1 MKKGFTLIELL
12 AVIVILAI
20 IALIATPM
28 ILGVIDDAKQGA
40 AKSSALGYID
50 AVEKATILAE
60 VSPATYTAIPA
71 GVYDVVLDS
80 ATGEALAKISLKG
93 AKPTAGYVVVGTD
106 GSIVAA
112 ELYFNTIHA
121 SKYVIYVNNTSTVK
135 TYVSGTNAVTPTAI
149 VAPDLT
155 LAATAITKATN
166 DAA

>member
-60 VSPATYTAIPA
+60 VSPTSYTAIPA
-71 GVYDVVLDS
+71 GVY
-80 ATGEALAKISLKG
+80 AYNNAALANLSVKG
-93 AKPTAGYVVVGTD
+93 EEPSAGWVAIDTD
-106 GSIVAA
+106 GSVLAA
-112 ELYFNTIHA
+112 ELLFSSIH
-121 SKYVIYVNNTSTVK
+121 STKYVVYVDNVATVMNYTSITTPVDGADADTTALLEAVAQANANN
-135 TYVSGTNAVTPTAI
+135 
-149 VAPDLT
+149 
-155 LAATAITKATN
+155 
-166 DAA
+166 

>member
-60 VSPATYTAIPA
+60 VSPTSYTAI
-71 GVYDVVLDS
+71 
-80 ATGEALAKISLKG
+80 ATGVHATSTLTSLSLKG
-93 AKPTAGYVVVGTD
+93 EAPTTGWVAVDTD
-106 GSIVAA
+106 GSVVAA
-112 ELYFNTIHA
+112 VLYFDGVHA
-121 SKYVIYVNNTSTVK
+121 SKMVTYYNNVTTVVDYSASSTLL
-135 TYVSGTNAVTPTAI
+135 TPLPANNAAAI
-149 VAPDLT
+149 ALVD
-155 LAATAITKATN
+155 
-166 DAA
+166 

>member
-60 VSPATYTAIPA
+60 VSPTSYTAIPA
-71 GVYDVVLDS
+71 GVY
-80 ATGEALAKISLKG
+80 AYNNAALANLSVKG
-93 AKPTAGYVVVGTD
+93 EEPSAGWVAIDTD
-106 GSIVAA
+106 GSVLAA
-112 ELYFNTIHA
+112 ELLFSSIH
-121 SKYVIYVNNTSTVK
+121 STKYVVYVDNVATVMNYTSITTPVD
-135 TYVSGTNAVTPTAI
+135 GPEDADTNALLEA
-149 VAPDLT
+149 VAQ
-155 LAATAITKATN
+155 ANAN
-166 DAA
+166 N

>member
-60 VSPATYTAIPA
+60 VSPTSYTAIPA
-71 GVYDVVLDS
+71 GVY
-80 ATGEALAKISLKG
+80 AYNNAALANLSVKG
-93 AKPTAGYVVVGTD
+93 EEPSAGWVAIDTD
-106 GSIVAA
+106 GSVLAA
-112 ELYFNTIHA
+112 ELLFSSIH
-121 SKYVIYVNNTSTVK
+121 STKYVVYVDNVATVMNYTSITTPVDGED
-135 TYVSGTNAVTPTAI
+135 VDTNALLEA
-149 VAPDLT
+149 VAQ
-155 LAATAITKATN
+155 ANAN
-166 DAA
+166 N

>member
-60 VSPATYTAIPA
+60 VSPTSYTAIAA
-71 GVYDVVLDS
+71 GVY
-80 ATGEALAKISLKG
+80 AYNNAALANLSVKG
-93 AKPTAGYVVVGTD
+93 EEPSAGWVAIDTD
-106 GSIVAA
+106 GSVLAA
-112 ELYFNTIHA
+112 ELLFSSIH
-121 SKYVIYVNNTSTVK
+121 STKYVVYVDNVATVMNYTSITTPVDGPEDADTTALLEAVAQANANN
-135 TYVSGTNAVTPTAI
+135 
-149 VAPDLT
+149 
-155 LAATAITKATN
+155 
-166 DAA
+166 